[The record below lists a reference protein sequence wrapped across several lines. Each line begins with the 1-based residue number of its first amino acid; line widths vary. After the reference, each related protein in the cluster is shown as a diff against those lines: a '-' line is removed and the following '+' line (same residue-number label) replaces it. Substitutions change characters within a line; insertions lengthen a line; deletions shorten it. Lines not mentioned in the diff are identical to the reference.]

1 MDRRDTDTGW
11 CPAVPSVTRTSCQ
24 LGNSYLPY
32 MQPPGRG
39 RGFGDRENNSDI
51 LDGGGGDPSC
61 KATAQ
66 TVRLAQFVK

>member
-1 MDRRDTDTGW
+1 
-11 CPAVPSVTRTSCQ
+11 
-24 LGNSYLPY
+24 
-32 MQPPGRG
+32 MQG

-66 TVRLAQFVK
+66 TVRLAEAQYVK

>member
-11 CPAVPSVTRTSCQ
+11 CRPSVTRTSCQ

-51 LDGGGGDPSC
+51 LDGGGGDPFLP
-61 KATAQ
+61 KEAARPLT
-66 TVRLAQFVK
+66 LARQLR